1 VATDREAVVWTRC
14 GTAPVRMGRFVVT
27 DTECRYTYDSN
38 YLDSGLPGLGIL
50 YDPAFIGENTITWKR
65 SQYFDLLPQL
75 QTLIPPT
82 SEGNFQR
89 QLILSWL
96 QQQNKTPEQGFDSD
110 WAILMAG
117 GHGGIGHIDVFE
129 NDDQASEWYSDT
141 HTQELFTINEDLG
154 FSLKDF
160 MTWFDNSAEALIEAL
175 GPTPS
180 VGGAI
185 PKLLLSIPDSGW
197 DGRIALPTRSAVAN
211 RTDIVVKFEKATY
224 PGIVELEA
232 LTLQLHAEA
241 GFEVPRY
248 WTAEINGMPVIA
260 IERYDR
266 DPNGKPLFTESLYS
280 VMATGDSR
288 ITHHYS
294 SSYDDIGR
302 VIERSPIPIVSD
314 PMAAKRHLLKRL
326 IMSFAT
332 GNGDLHLENLSL
344 IQRDGQTLF
353 SPVYDPTPMRAY
365 SRHDM
370 LSVMPFGNYGELD
383 SKDQPTG
390 FETALHQLA
399 KNQGFSRNTL
409 KHIISEVLELTASYP
424 QQVRQLR
431 TLPTENQEH
440 LIKVTGR
447 VREKLNGFT

>member
-1 VATDREAVVWTRC
+1 MATDREAVVWTRS

-27 DTECRYTYDSN
+27 DTECRYTYDSS
-38 YLDSGLPGLGIL
+38 YLDNGLPGLGIL
-50 YDPAFIGENTITWKR
+50 YDPTFIGENTITWKR

-141 HTQELFTINEDLG
+141 RTQELFTINEDLG

-197 DGRIALPTRSAVAN
+197 DGRIALPTRCAVAD
-211 RTDIVVKFEKATY
+211 RTDIVVKFEKPTY

-248 WTAEINGMPVIA
+248 WTAEINAMPVIA

-288 ITHHYS
+288 VTHHYS
-294 SSYDDIGR
+294 SNYDDIGR

-314 PMAAKRHLLKRL
+314 PQEAKHHLLKRL

-332 GNGDLHLENLSL
+332 GNGDLHMENLSL

-383 SKDQPTG
+383 NKDQPIG
-390 FETALHQLA
+390 FEAALVHLA
-399 KNQGFSRNTL
+399 KNMGFSRNTL
-409 KHIISEVLELTASYP
+409 RLIVSEVLEHTASYP
-424 QQVRQLR
+424 QQIRQLQ
-431 TLPTENQEH
+431 TLPKENQEN
-440 LIKVTGR
+440 LIRITTL
-447 VREKLNGFT
+447 VRDILNGLM

>member
-1 VATDREAVVWTRC
+1 MSTDREALVWTRC
-14 GTAPVRMGRFVVT
+14 GTAAVRMGRFIVT
-27 DTECRYTYDSN
+27 DTECRYTYDN
-38 YLDSGLPGLGIL
+38 DYLDSGLPGLGIL
-50 YDPAFIGENTITWKR
+50 YDPAFIGDNTITWKR

-75 QTLIPPT
+75 QTLIPPA

-96 QQQNKTPEQGFDSD
+96 QQQNKTPAPGFDSD
-110 WAILMAG
+110 WAILMSG
-117 GHGGIGHIDVFE
+117 GHGGIGHVDVFE
-129 NDDQASEWYSDT
+129 NDDQANEWYSDT
-141 HTQELFTINEDLG
+141 RTPELFTINENLG

-185 PKLLLSIPDSGW
+185 PKLLLSIPHAGW
-197 DGRIALPTRSAVAN
+197 DGRIALPTRSAVAG
-211 RTDIVVKFEKATY
+211 RTNVVLKFEKPVY

-241 GFEVPRY
+241 GFDVPRY
-248 WTAEINGMPVIA
+248 WTDEINGMPVIA
-260 IERYDR
+260 VERYDR
-266 DPNGKPLFTESLYS
+266 DQHGKPLFTESLYS

-294 SSYDDIGR
+294 SSYDDISR

-314 PMAAKRHLLKRL
+314 PQTAKRHLLKRL

-344 IQRDGQTLF
+344 FQRDGQTLF

-370 LSVMPFGNYGELD
+370 LSVMPFGNYGDLD

-390 FETALHQLA
+390 FAAALQQLA
-399 KNQGFSRNTL
+399 KNMGFSRNTL
-409 KHIISEVLELTASYP
+409 KQIISEVLDITASYP
-424 QQVRQLR
+424 QRIRQLKS
-431 TLPTENQEH
+431 LPDENQQH
-440 LIKVTGR
+440 LIKVTSQISD
-447 VREKLNGFT
+447 KLRAMT